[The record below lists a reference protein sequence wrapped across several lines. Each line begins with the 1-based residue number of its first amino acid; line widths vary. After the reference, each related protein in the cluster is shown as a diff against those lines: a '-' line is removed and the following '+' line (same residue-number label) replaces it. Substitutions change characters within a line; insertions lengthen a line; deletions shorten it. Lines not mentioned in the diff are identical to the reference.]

1 MSKRGAPFD
10 LKALRRPS
18 LVRSLIWMAAVLGLI
33 ALVTA
38 GGALTWFFQHS
49 ALGRVDASLNER
61 FDDLYAGTTVE
72 PDPQNGPQIIA
83 PALTDQAALRVYSGH
98 YWEIAEPDG
107 KGGLHVLVPSRS
119 LFDA

>member
-1 MSKRGAPFD
+1 MKKRGAPFD

-38 GGALTWFFQHS
+38 AGGMTWFFQHS
-49 ALGRVDASLNER
+49 AVSRVDATLNEK
-61 FDDLYAGTTVE
+61 FDDLLSGTTVE
-72 PDPQNGPQIIA
+72 SYPEGPQVIA
-83 PALTDQAALRVYSGH
+83 PALTDPAALRAYSGH

-107 KGGLHVLVPSRS
+107 KGGLRIINGAV
-119 LFDA
+119 